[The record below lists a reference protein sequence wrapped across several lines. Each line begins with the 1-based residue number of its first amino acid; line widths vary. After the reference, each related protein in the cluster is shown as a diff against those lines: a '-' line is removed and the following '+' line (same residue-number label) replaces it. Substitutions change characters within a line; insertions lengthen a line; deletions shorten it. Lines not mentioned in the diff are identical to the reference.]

1 VAQFVIQ
8 GSDLVVRLS
17 LMEKVGALHADV
29 RVPLA
34 TVRAVRVAADPWTE
48 LRGLRAPGTGVP
60 SVISLA
66 TRRRS
71 GVRDFA
77 AVYSHTPPV
86 VIDAAGAD
94 FDRLV
99 IASSHARVD
108 AERIA
113 TAVRAASA
121 EGIVPAPGR
130 RAPRRSS

>member
-1 VAQFVIQ
+1 VAQLVIE

-17 LMEKVGALHADV
+17 LMEKVGAFHPDV

-34 TVRAVRVAADPWTE
+34 TVRAVRVAVDPWTE

-60 SVISLA
+60 SAISLG
-66 TRRRS
+66 TRRGS

-77 AVYSHTPPV
+77 AVYSHTPAV

-99 IASSHARVD
+99 ISSSQARVD

-113 TAVRAASA
+113 TSVRAGSA
-121 EGIVPAPGR
+121 EGVVPAPGR
-130 RAPRRSS
+130 RAPRTSS